1 MSKKTDYSAVKQKLK
16 EFLAD
21 FQVLDDQGRKEFR
34 YASQI
39 TNIAHRLETFIVVFI
54 ICLFNKDIQIDLEDK
69 FLRNSKIFFIE
80 SFSLYIHILSRS

>member
-39 TNIAHRLETFIVVFI
+39 TNIAHRLVHYT
-54 ICLFNKDIQIDLEDK
+54 
-69 FLRNSKIFFIE
+69 
-80 SFSLYIHILSRS
+80 